1 MKCNRTEL
9 VFNLGNKLFKFAI
22 YKLHKINEKAKL
34 VQYFENINKVEKKE
48 IERFNQII
56 KLIPSDKLFKI
67 FTAISWETNRK
78 IRYR

>member
-34 VQYFENINKVEKKE
+34 VQYFENINKVDNKVNNFSYYYLL
-48 IERFNQII
+48 IYTIYFLNFRFY
-56 KLIPSDKLFKI
+56 SF
-67 FTAISWETNRK
+67 
-78 IRYR
+78 